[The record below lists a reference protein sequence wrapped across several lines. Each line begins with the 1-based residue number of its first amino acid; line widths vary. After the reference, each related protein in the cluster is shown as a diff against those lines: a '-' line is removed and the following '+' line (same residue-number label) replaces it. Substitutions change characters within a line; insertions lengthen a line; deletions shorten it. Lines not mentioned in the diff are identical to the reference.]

1 MPPKKNT
8 RAAPSFLEDLDLPF
22 DVSKLSDDGN
32 LIVSILMFTVKDLQS
47 KFDDTLKELQD
58 KNDRETAARDK
69 IINDQT
75 CKINKLEERIE
86 RLEQKEDAVE
96 AAAKKSS
103 IIISGDNI
111 PTVPQGSSDEDC
123 ISTAHQFMR
132 DTYRLPIAP
141 ADVIFA
147 RRIGKKPPVPNPD
160 KRSILVKLSSEE
172 TKKKLF
178 DASKSLKPQDVYL
191 REDLTK
197 TRNSILYVLRKAKQY
212 APEVVSGCT
221 SIDGNVYAWLKAP
234 NPTARDSRMEV
245 NTFAKLDKFCTDIL
259 KQPPST
265 FAPDW
270 NQ

>member
-147 RRIGKKPPVPNPD
+147 RRIGKN
-160 KRSILVKLSSEE
+160 L
-172 TKKKLF
+172 
-178 DASKSLKPQDVYL
+178 L
-191 REDLTK
+191 RLTLTK
-197 TRNSILYVLRKAKQY
+197 GA
-212 APEVVSGCT
+212 
-221 SIDGNVYAWLKAP
+221 
-234 NPTARDSRMEV
+234 
-245 NTFAKLDKFCTDIL
+245 F
-259 KQPPST
+259 
-265 FAPDW
+265 
-270 NQ
+270 